1 LSFPGNPA
9 SNTIEAGRVETDF
22 ISQFGGSSMFSLD
35 RAKMHSAAADQKSR
49 STVPPHAISF
59 DEPLWQLAGIVE
71 SSGEVRITREEALE
85 KRATESLAL
94 LAAIV
99 ESSDDAILSNDLN
112 GTITSWNE
120 GAERTFGY
128 TAQEM
133 LGRPTSVLAS
143 PNCKEDW
150 AIVLDNIR
158 QGRRVDHYET
168 LRRHKDGSDVIV
180 SLSVSPIRDSAGTVV
195 GASKVA
201 RDITGTRHAEQAL
214 RNADKLA
221 LAGRMAASIAHEIN
235 NPLEAITNLLFLLE
249 HESLPDTARHYLTLA
264 QHELTR
270 VSHIA
275 SQTLGFFRGA
285 PGSSPTLLSEIV
297 DSAISLNVGRLS
309 TCNVVFEK
317 RFASVDPLYCNQG
330 ELRQVLVNLVANA
343 IDAMPTGGRLLI
355 RIRSAHDPLTGAPGA
370 RLVVADTGSGMSTRT
385 QRALFEPFYTTKG
398 TTGTGLG
405 LWVSNQI
412 IVRHKGRISVRS
424 SQSPDHHGTV
434 FSIFLPRLEEIPHA
448 ESDLAGNLRT
458 NLTQYPVDHPATL
471 REDESRHTPVEPDP
485 PSTAYTAA

>member
-1 LSFPGNPA
+1 
-9 SNTIEAGRVETDF
+9 
-22 ISQFGGSSMFSLD
+22 
-35 RAKMHSAAADQKSR
+35 
-49 STVPPHAISF
+49 
-59 DEPLWQLAGIVE
+59 LWQLAGVVE
-71 SSGEVRITREEALE
+71 SADEVRITREEALE
-85 KRATESLAL
+85 KRASESLAL

-112 GTITSWNE
+112 GTITSWNK

-133 LGRPTSVLAS
+133 LGHPTSVLAS
-143 PNCKEDW
+143 PNCSEDW
-150 AIVLDNIR
+150 ALILDKIR
-158 QGRRVDHYET
+158 QGHRVDHYET
-168 LRRHKDGSDVIV
+168 LRRHKDGSDVIL
-180 SLSVSPIRDSAGTVV
+180 SLSVSPIRDSNGTVI

-201 RDITGTRHAEQAL
+201 RDITGTRRAEQAL

-249 HESLPDTARHYLTLA
+249 HENLPDNARHYLTLA

-285 PGSSPTLLSEIV
+285 PGSSACPLSEIV
-297 DSAISLNVGRLS
+297 DSAISLNVGRLA

-343 IDAMPTGGRLLI
+343 IDAMSTGGRLLI
-355 RIRSAHDPLTGAPGA
+355 RIRSARDTLTGASGV
-370 RLVVADTGSGMSTRT
+370 RLVVADTGSGMSSRT

-412 IVRHKGRISVRS
+412 IARHKGRISVRS
-424 SQSPDHHGTV
+424 SQSADHHGTV
-434 FSIFLPRLEEIPHA
+434 FSIFLPRLEELPY
-448 ESDLAGNLRT
+448 EELELAGDSRT
-458 NLTQYPVDHPATL
+458 NLTQHSVDQDAATS
-471 REDESRHTPVEPDP
+471 REDESRRTRAEPDP
-485 PSTAYTAA
+485 PSTAYSAA

>member
-1 LSFPGNPA
+1 MK
-9 SNTIEAGRVETDF
+9 I
-22 ISQFGGSSMFSLD
+22 
-35 RAKMHSAAADQKSR
+35 HSAAANQKSHTT
-49 STVPPHAISF
+49 SSPHAVSF
-59 DEPLWQLAGIVE
+59 DEPLWQLAGVVE
-71 SSGEVRITREEALE
+71 SLDEVRLTREEALE
-85 KRATESLAL
+85 KRASESSAL

-99 ESSDDAILSNDLN
+99 ESSDDAIVSNNLD
-112 GTITSWNE
+112 GTITSWNK

-133 LGRPTSVLAS
+133 IGQPISDLAS
-143 PNCKEDW
+143 ANCKEDW
-150 AIVLDNIR
+150 AIVLDKIR

-180 SLSVSPIRDSAGTVV
+180 SLSVSPIRDSKGTIV

-201 RDITGTRHAEQAL
+201 RDITATRRAEQAL

-249 HESLPDTARHYLTLA
+249 HEDLPDDGRHYLTLA

-285 PGSSPTLLSEIV
+285 PGSSATPLDEIV
-297 DSAISLNVGRLS
+297 DSAISLNIGRLS
-309 TCNVVFEK
+309 TCSVVFEK
-317 RFASVDPLYCNQG
+317 RYDSVDPLYCNHG
-330 ELRQVLVNLVANA
+330 ELRQVIVNLVANA
-343 IDAMPTGGRLLI
+343 LDAMPTGGRLLV
-355 RIRSAHDPLTGAPGA
+355 RIHRASDPTTGAPGI
-370 RLVVADTGSGMSTRT
+370 RLVVADTGCGMSPRT

-405 LWVSNQI
+405 LWVSSQI
-412 IVRHKGRISVRS
+412 IARHKGRITLRS

-434 FSIFLPRLEEIPHA
+434 FSIFLPRLEEVPYA
-448 ESDLAGNLRT
+448 EPNSTNSSDT
-458 NLTQYPVDHPATL
+458 NLINHAVEGKPATL
-471 REDESRHTPVEPDP
+471 PVDGSRHIPVEPDP
-485 PSTAYTAA
+485 PSTEYTAA

>member
-1 LSFPGNPA
+1 
-9 SNTIEAGRVETDF
+9 
-22 ISQFGGSSMFSLD
+22 MFSLD
-35 RAKMHSAAADQKSR
+35 RAKLHSAAADQKSR
-49 STVPPHAISF
+49 RVSPPHATSF

-71 SSGEVRITREEALE
+71 SPGDARITREEALE

-112 GTITSWNE
+112 GTITSWNK

-150 AIVLDNIR
+150 ALVLDKIR

-180 SLSVSPIRDSAGTVV
+180 SLSVSPIRDFSGTIV

-201 RDITGTRHAEQAL
+201 RDITGTRRAEQAL

-221 LAGRMAASIAHEIN
+221 MAGRMAASIAHEIN

-249 HESLPDTARHYLTLA
+249 HEELPDNARYYLTLA

-275 SQTLGFFRGA
+275 SQTLGFFRSA
-285 PGSSPTLLSEIV
+285 PGSSATPLSEIV

-309 TCNVVFEK
+309 TTNVIFEK
-317 RFASVDPLYCNQG
+317 RYDSVAPLYCNQG
-330 ELRQVLVNLVANA
+330 ELRQVIVNLVANA
-343 IDAMPTGGRLLI
+343 LDAMPTGGRLLI
-355 RIRSAHDPLTGAPGA
+355 RIHRATDLVSGAPGV
-370 RLVVADTGSGMSTRT
+370 RLVVADTGSGMSKRT

-412 IVRHKGRISVRS
+412 IARHKGRITLRS
-424 SQSPDHHGTV
+424 SQSPVHHGTV
-434 FSIFLPRLEEIPHA
+434 FSVFLPRLEEVPHTDPGSTHS
-448 ESDLAGNLRT
+448 SDT
-458 NLTQYPVDHPATL
+458 NSPQHTEHTVSRDSATS
-471 REDESRHTPVEPDP
+471 REDVSRHIPVEPDP